1 MQIIK
6 EELNEKQVSL
16 GPIGLQWNEPT
27 PASRA
32 ADPILDN
39 IKKIYGSLDN
49 HYDQEEFEVYLAQQL
64 DVIIETWKRERA
76 EVPEQ
81 PPE

>member
-1 MQIIK
+1 MKLTKQKLMQIIK

-16 GPIGLQWNEPT
+16 GPIGLQGNEPT

-39 IKKIYGSLDN
+39 IKKIY
-49 HYDQEEFEVYLAQQL
+49 
-64 DVIIETWKRERA
+64 
-76 EVPEQ
+76 
-81 PPE
+81 